1 MKRAG
6 FTFAEMLAC
15 LCVIAVL
22 FAVGVPSAFY
32 YFLEIRQAYLDDC
45 ARAIYMSASEEL
57 QSMNATGRIR
67 DLPDEPFIE
76 LDEAVSAFKSL
87 TNLVDDFTSVIIEYD
102 KTSAGVVGVYLSR
115 EMPAEAL
122 KSGFLAGDFD
132 DGVCRA
138 NLAVGY
144 CGGDPATWKRGEII
158 DLKPKITVFNREDLW
173 LEITCKVPENA
184 DSTDLQLTVNLSANG
199 VTEPAIDIQDINAG
213 DGLYTARVLLEGM
226 GTEFATTHGALIGDL
241 VTATAEI
248 VYKPTLQ
255 KTSPDD
261 MQKSAVTFDPLFED
275 RDGGTVK
282 VSRVRHLK
290 NLKYLTSG
298 KAEMTRDIDFD
309 SVNPDDF
316 FTSRFAHDP
325 TISPIDLSCD
335 LNGCGHLIKNMK
347 IAADG
352 AIIALFGNVSG
363 KVENLHII
371 NPKSI
376 FAEENQL
383 VAGLCA
389 RLMGDG
395 IISNCSVSELEIKTS
410 DGCTFGG
417 IAAVS
422 EGKIVNSSASM
433 TSVELG
439 NNCSAGGICGNNSG
453 DIFCTH
459 SSGIFR
465 SGSGCHICGIAPG
478 GSINNCLSECSTGY
492 ISGSIFD
499 GISDFP
505 ALNSYF
511 TIENGWL
518 SESYES
524 AEIKGNA
531 CPEGFG
537 FTYREVV
544 GGEVKFTPKPSAECV
559 MWDGMLTRFGEVD
572 DPAPRGLIGL
582 VEVTYDGTKYSYNL
596 INSFDGYGNDSGNFP
611 EVTWTDPSP
620 VESRYY
626 AFYSKYAY
634 PEGGVDGFEV
644 TTNCTVES
652 EIECGYFLCQRL
664 VGPGSVNL
672 RFGDIERAF
681 EIPGEVQ
688 NEPTGYVGVLMSE
701 TVFDWSDELFDFTMM
716 TNNSY
721 LYYDFEARKFKDCE
735 PNFSRQNAIPEID
748 GFSYDIPN
756 DYEIRIYIF
765 ASNGLTLGAD
775 FDYEGISD
783 PTSWTTVDSF
793 SMMELYRGDVL
804 DPVSVY
810 LEVPGAGRAQVRLES
825 DGYISR
831 FGVNYP

>member
-6 FTFAEMLAC
+6 FTFAEMLVC

-22 FAVGVPSAFY
+22 FAVVAPSVVH
-32 YFLEIRQAYLDDC
+32 YFMEIRQSYLDDS

-87 TNLVDDFTSVIIEYD
+87 TNLVDDFASVIIEYD

-132 DGVCRA
+132 DDARRA

-144 CGGDPATWKRGEII
+144 YGGDPAQWERGVII
-158 DLKPKITVFNREDLW
+158 DLKPKIAVCNYEDLW
-173 LEITCKVPENA
+173 LEIACKVPENA
-184 DSTDLQLTVNLSANG
+184 GYADLQMTVNLSANG
-199 VTEPAIDIQDINAG
+199 VTEPATGIHDINVT
-213 DGLYTARVLLEGM
+213 DGIYTARVLLEGM
-226 GTEFATTHGALIGDL
+226 GTEFATTHGKLATGK
-241 VTATAEI
+241 VTAT
-248 VYKPTLQ
+248 VDLKYYSDLQ
-255 KTSPDD
+255 KMSHTAEGTA
-261 MQKSAVTFDPLFED
+261 AVTFDPLFED

-282 VSRVRHLK
+282 ISRVRHLK

-298 KAEMTRDIDFD
+298 KAEITRDIDFA
-309 SVNPDDF
+309 SANPGDF
-316 FTSRFAHDP
+316 FTSKFTHDL
-325 TISPIDLSCD
+325 TVSPINLSCD
-335 LNGCGHLIKNMK
+335 LDGCGHFIKNMN

-352 AIIALFGNVSG
+352 GTIALFGDISG
-363 KVENLHII
+363 KVENLHIVT
-371 NPKSI
+371 PKPI
-376 FAEENQL
+376 TAGKNKL

-389 RLMGDG
+389 RLMSDG
-395 IISNCSVSELEIKTS
+395 IISNCSVSELEISTS

-422 EGKIVNSSASM
+422 EGKIINSSASM
-433 TSVELG
+433 KSLNLG
-439 NNCSAGGICGNNSG
+439 NNCSAGGICGSNSG

-465 SGSGCHICGIAPG
+465 SGSGCRICGIAPG
-478 GSINNCLSECSTGY
+478 GGINNCLSECSTGY
-492 ISGSIFD
+492 ISDSVFN

-524 AEIKGNA
+524 AEIKSSA
-531 CPEGFG
+531 RPECFG
-537 FTYREVV
+537 FSYREVV

-559 MWDGMLTRFGEVD
+559 MWDGMLTRFGDVD
-572 DPAPRGLIGL
+572 DPVPRGLIGL
-582 VEVTYDGTKYSYNL
+582 VEVTFNGADYSYNL
-596 INSFDGYGNDSGNFP
+596 INNFDGYGNDSGNFP
-611 EVTWTDPSP
+611 EIIWDDPSP
-620 VESRYY
+620 GESRYY

-634 PEGGVDGFEV
+634 PRGGVDGFEV
-644 TTNCTVES
+644 TTNCSTEGEV
-652 EIECGYFLCQRL
+652 ECGYFLCQRL

-672 RFGDIERAF
+672 RFGDIERTAD
-681 EIPGEVQ
+681 IPGEAKD
-688 NEPTGYVGVLMSE
+688 EPKGYVGVLMSE
-701 TVFDWSDELFDFTMM
+701 TVFDWNMELFDFTMM

-721 LYYDFEARKFKDCE
+721 LYYDFETGKFKECE
-735 PNFSRQNAIPEID
+735 PNFSRQNSIPEID
-748 GFSYDIPN
+748 GFSYEIPN

-765 ASNGLTLGAD
+765 ASNGLTLKKD

-783 PTSWTTVDSF
+783 PTSWTKKGDF

-810 LEVPGAGRAQVRLES
+810 LEIPDTGRAQVRLES

>member
-6 FTFAEMLAC
+6 FTFAEMLVC

-22 FAVGVPSAFY
+22 FAVGVPSLLH
-32 YFLEIRQAYLDDC
+32 YFLEIRQAYLDDS

-67 DLPDEPFIE
+67 DLPDDGFV
-76 LDEAVSAFKSL
+76 EAFDANCAFKSL
-87 TNLVDDFTSVIIEYD
+87 TNLVDDFASVIIEYD

-132 DGVCRA
+132 DDARRA

-144 CGGDPATWKRGEII
+144 YGGSPTTWERGEII
-158 DLKPKITVFNREDLW
+158 DLKPKITVCNREDLW
-173 LEITCKVPENA
+173 LEIACKVPENA
-184 DSTDLQLTVNLSANG
+184 DPIDLQLTVNLSANG
-199 VTEPAIDIQDINAG
+199 TTEPATGIHDINVT
-213 DGLYTARVLLEGM
+213 DGIYTARVLLEGM
-226 GTEFATTHGALIGDL
+226 GTEFATTHGKLANGK
-241 VTATAEI
+241 VTAT
-248 VYKPTLQ
+248 VNLKYYSDLQ
-255 KTSPDD
+255 KMSPTAEGTA
-261 MQKSAVTFDPLFED
+261 AVTFDPLFED

-282 VSRVRHLK
+282 ISRVRHLK

-309 SVNPDDF
+309 STNPDDF
-316 FTSRFAHDP
+316 FTSRFAHDL
-325 TISPIDLSCD
+325 TISPINLSCD
-335 LNGCGHLIKNMK
+335 LNGCGHLIKKMK
-347 IAADG
+347 IAADSDT
-352 AIIALFGNVSG
+352 IALFGDVSG

-371 NPKSI
+371 NPNPMDAGK
-376 FAEENQL
+376 NQL

-389 RLMGDG
+389 RLMSDG
-395 IISNCSVSELEIKTS
+395 IISNCSVSELGIKTS

-422 EGKIVNSSASM
+422 EGKIINSSASLN
-433 TSVELG
+433 SVILG
-439 NNCSAGGICGNNSG
+439 NNCSAGGICGSNSG
-453 DIFCTH
+453 DIFCTR
-459 SSGIFR
+459 SAGIFR
-465 SGSGCHICGIAPG
+465 SGSGCRICGIAPG

-511 TIENGWL
+511 AIENGWL

-524 AEIKGNA
+524 AEIKLSA
-531 CPEGFG
+531 RPEGFG
-537 FTYREVV
+537 FSYREVAN
-544 GGEVKFTPKPSAECV
+544 GKVKFTPKPSAEGV
-559 MWDGMLTRFGEVD
+559 MWDGMLTRFGDVD
-572 DPAPRGLIGL
+572 DPVPRGLVGL
-582 VEVTYDGTKYSYNL
+582 VEVTYDDEKYSYNL

-611 EVTWTDPSP
+611 EITWDDPSP

-634 PEGGVDGFEV
+634 PEGGADGFEI
-644 TTNCTVES
+644 TTNCMAES
-652 EIECGYFLCQRL
+652 ELECGYFICQRL

-672 RFGDIERAF
+672 RFGDIERTA
-681 EIPGEVQ
+681 EIPGEAKD
-688 NEPTGYVGVLMSE
+688 EPAGYVGVLMSE

-721 LYYDFEARKFKDCE
+721 LYYDFEAGKFKECE
-735 PNFSRQNAIPEID
+735 PNFSRQNAIPGID
-748 GFSYDIPN
+748 GFSYEIPN

-775 FDYEGISD
+775 FDFEGISD
-783 PTSWTTVDSF
+783 PTSWTKTGGF

-810 LEVPGAGRAQVRLES
+810 LEVPGSGRAQVRLES